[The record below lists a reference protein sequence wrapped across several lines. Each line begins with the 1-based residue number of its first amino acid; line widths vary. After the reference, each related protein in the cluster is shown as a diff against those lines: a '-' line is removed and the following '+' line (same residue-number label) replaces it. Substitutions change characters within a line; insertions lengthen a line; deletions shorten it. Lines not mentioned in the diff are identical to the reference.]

1 MATENSQPDDLNKVK
16 TIVDTKEKVIAIIVL
31 AIFFMTV
38 WFMLDM
44 VLLIFII
51 SFIFFFCLRLARKPF
66 VNTPLAKLP
75 DAIYLVLIL
84 LVVGGLV
91 FLCSIAFVP
100 ILVDQ
105 AKLIAHGFIT
115 FNFTEFRD
123 SLDPRIASLLEG
135 VDVDSYIN
143 QVGTMMLDG
152 IVNVGKF
159 GINIVLALAIS
170 FILLIEKRKIL
181 MFGKA
186 VEKSRLSFLYHYFML
201 FGENFCRT
209 FAKVMKV
216 QVTIAFVN
224 SLISIILL
232 AILGFKSIIWGLG
245 VMIFLLGLVPVAGV
259 ILSLIPLSIIAF
271 NLGGITKVIEVII
284 MVCIIHAVEA
294 YILNPKLMSNRT
306 DLPVS
311 FVFIILLV
319 AEQYLKVWGLL
330 IGVPIVVFLLS
341 LFGVDYENIENKKP
355 KRIFRFGKSS
365 RGTKQKEEGN
375 GE

>member
-1 MATENSQPDDLNKVK
+1 MATENLETDNLNNRSGLVA
-16 TIVDTKEKVIAIIVL
+16 TKEKVIAIIVL
-31 AIFFMTV
+31 TIFFMTV

-51 SFIFFFCLRLARKPF
+51 SFIFFFCLRLIRKPF
-66 VNTPLAKLP
+66 EKTPLSRLP
-75 DAIYLVLIL
+75 DAVFLVLIL
-84 LVVGGLV
+84 AIVGGFV

-105 AKLIAHGFIT
+105 SKLIANGFIA
-115 FNFTEFRD
+115 FDFGEFKD
-123 SLDPRIASLLEG
+123 SLDPRIARLLDD
-135 VDVDSYIN
+135 VDIDSYIN
-143 QVGTMMLDG
+143 QAGTMMMEW

-170 FILLIEKRKIL
+170 FILLVEKRKIL
-181 MFGKA
+181 LFGKA
-186 VEKSRLSFLYHYFML
+186 VENSRLSFLYRYFML

-224 SLISIILL
+224 SILSIIIL

-245 VMIFLLGLVPVAGV
+245 VMIFLLGLIPVAGV
-259 ILSLIPLSIIAF
+259 IISFIPLSIIAF
-271 NLGGITKVIEVII
+271 NLGGIPKVIAVIL
-284 MVCIIHAVEA
+284 MVCIIHAIEA

-306 DLPVS
+306 NLPVS

-341 LFGVDYENIENKKP
+341 MFGVDYEHIDTRKPSRILKSKKLY
-355 KRIFRFGKSS
+355 GK
-365 RGTKQKEEGN
+365 KK
-375 GE
+375 GEDDGQ